1 MFVLAYDTETT
12 GLPNWKAPSGDPS
25 QPHLVQI
32 AALVANIET
41 RQVIASLDLIDKTGL
56 AYIHSS
62 GCAVLQNGAWLQ
74 PEQRDVWLQHL
85 NEGEKEEC

>member
-1 MFVLAYDTETT
+1 MLTRENDVD
-12 GLPNWKAPSGDPS
+12 ND
-25 QPHLVQI
+25 LVEECPPE
-32 AALVANIET
+32 ALI
-41 RQVIASLDLIDKTGL
+41 DLIDKTGL

-74 PEQRDVWLQHL
+74 PEQWDVWLQHL